1 MRIQF
6 SPLKPRG
13 MCAVCESMFVYVRQ
27 AARRASLAQGA
38 GLLRAAQA
46 MFPLGE
52 FSGVIVSEF
61 RALVRED
68 AAFQGLEVPRI
79 FF

>member
-1 MRIQF
+1 M
-6 SPLKPRG
+6 P
-13 MCAVCESMFVYVRQ
+13 AHARQ

-52 FSGVIVSEF
+52 FSGAIISEF
-61 RALVRED
+61 RALVRGG
-68 AAFQGLEVPRI
+68 AAFQGLELQQIAVCVY
-79 FF
+79 